1 MSLPQA
7 LLNHN
12 SVDSN
17 IQHGV
22 LKMPM
27 AINDLDLDMADAI
40 KRDITLLQKIF
51 WWLSALSFVG
61 SSFNLHIK
69 NIRLSLFC
77 FRF

>member
-27 AINDLDLDMADAI
+27 AMNDLDLDMADAI
-40 KRDITLLQKIF
+40 KRDITILQKIF
-51 WWLSALSFVG
+51 W
-61 SSFNLHIK
+61 
-69 NIRLSLFC
+69 
-77 FRF
+77 